1 MDSTQDPPSPLWI
14 YVDIWRTPPPP
25 LVIHMV
31 YGCSLSAMCI
41 LIMRVVSFFLSD
53 QNLSECL
60 KKEAKWKKKLSQKNI
75 LAGLLARPNEL
86 NNAEN

>member
-1 MDSTQDPPSPLWI
+1 MKNDRFGPYMYSIIET
-14 YVDIWRTPPPP
+14 
-25 LVIHMV
+25 
-31 YGCSLSAMCI
+31 
-41 LIMRVVSFFLSD
+41 
-53 QNLSECL
+53 SECL

>member
-1 MDSTQDPPSPLWI
+1 
-14 YVDIWRTPPPP
+14 
-25 LVIHMV
+25 
-31 YGCSLSAMCI
+31 MCI

-75 LAGLLARPNEL
+75 LAGLLACPNEL
-86 NNAEN
+86 NNAENQFNQQVQEFGPKRIQDISN

>member
-1 MDSTQDPPSPLWI
+1 MIIISYDTKHQCNVHPDNGSSI
-14 YVDIWRTPPPP
+14 I
-25 LVIHMV
+25 
-31 YGCSLSAMCI
+31 
-41 LIMRVVSFFLSD
+41 FLSD

-75 LAGLLARPNEL
+75 LAGLLACPNEL